1 MIEVQSVGGFSAT
14 VALVAASP
22 SPSLT
27 LTLSLAPT
35 AVDPP
40 GQATLTLTDTHP
52 GPTLLPGL
60 WYTVPITASGGG
72 CTQTTSVGLL
82 VGGARIYLPLIL
94 K

>member
-1 MIEVQSVGGFSAT
+1 VGGFSAT

-27 LTLSLAPT
+27 LSLAPT

-40 GQATLTLTDTHP
+40 EQATLTLTDTHP

-60 WYTVPITASGGG
+60 WYTVPITASGGD